1 MTHIVPINAKLLSG
15 DSGMLAERRLRESPY
30 YFLKGLT
37 CRFSAGVLT
46 LCGTVPNQQLKPIA
60 EAIVWRVPG
69 VRAVVNQVEVVD
81 PNRVPWTAPAA
92 RNAG

>member
-1 MTHIVPINAKLLSG
+1 MTNIVPISTEFSSA
-15 DSGMLAERRLRESPY
+15 DSGVLAERRLRESPY
-30 YFLKGLT
+30 YFLRGLT
-37 CRFSAGVLT
+37 CRFSAGILT

-69 VRAVVNQVEVVD
+69 VRAVVNRVEVVD
-81 PNRVPWTAPAA
+81 PNCAPWTAPMV